1 MGSFYAVSSPVRIVF
16 AVLALLSFLIQTV
29 SLLLQFSRLDGASR
43 LSRSAFEG
51 MLTVHLALLAFL
63 LVSFQDQTL
72 QGSAALTAHAAV
84 RWAGVPTALAGI
96 CAAVPEKRRSPVLI
110 SALFSAA
117 TLPCSDVLFGRDF
130 AWVFMACV
138 LFFLLRG
145 IAGLLSGLRHLKNNL
160 SRLSLKE
167 AVDTLHGGVLFAAAG
182 GRIVLQNR
190 SMLALIHRIT
200 GRSASNANELW
211 ALLRSP
217 VDAEDVTVTALGE
230 TLLVRLPDAAW
241 EFSCRTI
248 AACRRTYTLI
258 CAADVTET
266 DRVTRGL
273 AAVTDELARTADRLQ
288 YVLDH
293 YEEVKRAREAVGI
306 RRHIHDIMGQ
316 RVSILNRALLYAP
329 DSERIWADI
338 APLLSDLM
346 GDIRNR
352 TPDRPETVL
361 RNMERSFA
369 LAGAELITE
378 GALPADGGRALLF
391 LKIVR
396 EAATNALRHAGATR
410 ICVRMTETE
419 AGYAMTVTNNGTPP
433 AGEIAE
439 GGGITGMRERLA
451 QAGGLLTIETV
462 PVFRLTASLPK

>member
-1 MGSFYAVSSPVRIVF
+1 MPFLPGRIGF

-217 VDAEDVTVTALGE
+217 VDAGSGP
-230 TLLVRLPDAAW
+230 VRRSVSRSGPFADAAGSFP
-241 EFSCRTI
+241 ENDRGVPPHVYPDLRRRRHRNGPGHAGSCGCHGR
-248 AACRRTYTLI
+248 ARAHGRQ
-258 CAADVTET
+258 
-266 DRVTRGL
+266 
-273 AAVTDELARTADRLQ
+273 AAV
-288 YVLDH
+288 
-293 YEEVKRAREAVGI
+293 
-306 RRHIHDIMGQ
+306 
-316 RVSILNRALLYAP
+316 
-329 DSERIWADI
+329 
-338 APLLSDLM
+338 
-346 GDIRNR
+346 
-352 TPDRPETVL
+352 RP
-361 RNMERSFA
+361 
-369 LAGAELITE
+369 
-378 GALPADGGRALLF
+378 
-391 LKIVR
+391 
-396 EAATNALRHAGATR
+396 
-410 ICVRMTETE
+410 
-419 AGYAMTVTNNGTPP
+419 
-433 AGEIAE
+433 
-439 GGGITGMRERLA
+439 
-451 QAGGLLTIETV
+451 
-462 PVFRLTASLPK
+462 